1 MTVRQGD
8 GVRIPRRQH
17 DDDQP
22 SAASTRARDDGPRH
36 GQRPDA
42 DGLRWPEVSVDIAV
56 GQMRQIEFVADEEG
70 DWAFLTRATT
80 R

>member
-1 MTVRQGD
+1 MTMTNL
-8 GVRIPRRQH
+8 PLH
-17 DDDQP
+17 LH
-22 SAASTRARDDGPRH
+22 GPETMVP
-36 GQRPDA
+36 GTDSGPTLT
-42 DGLRWPEVSVDIAV
+42 GSRWPEVSVDIAV